1 MKVGRE
7 IMSNVECWCGVAA
20 GQALPSSMVSLL
32 CSQWIGHVNSL
43 IHFFPI
49 LPCSPLF
56 FFSAHQRRRN
66 KSEAPE
72 SCLLRPNQMCRS
84 VWFRWFDS
92 LVMVSSLVG
101 LAAAYKTGSRQ

>member
-43 IHFFPI
+43 IHFFPFC
-49 LPCSPLF
+49 LAVLC

-66 KSEAPE
+66 KSEAAE
-72 SCLLRPNQMCRS
+72 SCLLRPNQLCRS

>member
-43 IHFFPI
+43 IHFFPFC
-49 LPCSPLF
+49 LAVLC
-56 FFSAHQRRRN
+56 FFSQHIKDAETNLRHQ
-66 KSEAPE
+66 SH
-72 SCLLRPNQMCRS
+72 
-84 VWFRWFDS
+84 V
-92 LVMVSSLVG
+92 
-101 LAAAYKTGSRQ
+101 Y

>member
-43 IHFFPI
+43 IHFFHSA
-49 LPCSPLF
+49 LQSF
-56 FFSAHQRRRN
+56 VFSQHIKDAETNLRHQ
-66 KSEAPE
+66 SH
-72 SCLLRPNQMCRS
+72 
-84 VWFRWFDS
+84 F
-92 LVMVSSLVG
+92 
-101 LAAAYKTGSRQ
+101 Y